1 MSQGWVFR
9 TGEFRAIVAPLSVT
23 LVLLFA
29 APSVNR
35 GQQRASVPDLIQRF
49 ENTTVFWQQIEVAK
63 EIVAAKDTSVL
74 PKLESWL
81 THEDRHL
88 RGNAAFIYAGLGD
101 RHGFD
106 VIESILRD
114 HSERPHGQG
123 IPGGR
128 WSLQAQIGADR
139 YYAAHLLG
147 DLKDPR
153 AVSILVPLLKD
164 TEVNYIVPWSL
175 GQIADASAIPPLI
188 RTLSDPNP
196 SMRVLAIYALLELKA
211 TEALPRLRQL
221 LGDNERSNF
230 GKLESVADAARD
242 AIAKLQSENHH

>member
-1 MSQGWVFR
+1 M
-9 TGEFRAIVAPLSVT
+9 VAQLGVP

-29 APSVNR
+29 APCVNR
-35 GQQRASVPDLIQRF
+35 GQQRPSLAELLQRF
-49 ENTTVFWQQIEVAK
+49 ESTTVFWQQIEVAK
-63 EIVAAKDTSVL
+63 EIVAANDISVL
-74 PKLESWL
+74 PKLQAWL

-88 RGNAAFIYAGLGD
+88 RGNAAFIYARLGEP
-101 RHGFD
+101 RGFD
-106 VIESILRD
+106 EIVAILRD
-114 HSERPHGQG
+114 RSERPEGQG

-128 WSLQAQIGADR
+128 WSLQGQIRADR

-147 DLKDPR
+147 DLKDSR
-153 AVSILVPLLKD
+153 AVPVLVPLLKD

-175 GQIADASAIPPLI
+175 GQIADASAIQPLI

-196 SMRVLAIYALLELKA
+196 SMRVLAIYALEELKA
-211 TEALPRLRQL
+211 TDALPTLRQL

-242 AIAKLQSENHH
+242 AIAKLQPGTPR